1 MILFLDACVLI
12 YRVEEVMPWNARV
25 AKQLTKLRRKYS
37 ELQIAVSRLS
47 YLECRTQPLRDGD
60 EVLLARYDALFAA
73 PDLHTVEIDANVI
86 EGATQIRAQ
95 FGLRTPDAIQAA
107 SCLSLNTEHIFLTN
121 DATFRRVPRLSL
133 GSL

>member
-25 AKQLTKLRRKYS
+25 AKQLAQLRRQYS

-60 EVLLARYDALFAA
+60 EILLARYDALFAA
-73 PDLHTVEIDANVI
+73 SDLHTIEIDANVI

-95 FGLRTPDAIQAA
+95 FGLLTPDAIQAA
-107 SCLSLNTEHIFLTN
+107 SCLSLNTGHIFLTN
-121 DATFRRVPRLSL
+121 DATFRRVPRLTL

>member
-12 YRVEEVMPWNARV
+12 YRIEEVMPWNARV
-25 AKQLTKLRRKYS
+25 AKQLAKLRRQYS

-60 EVLLARYDALFAA
+60 EILLARYDALFAA
-73 PDLHTVEIDANVI
+73 SDLHTIEIDANVI

-95 FGLRTPDAIQAA
+95 FGLLTPDAIQAA
-107 SCLSLNTEHIFLTN
+107 SCLSLNTEHIFLTY
-121 DATFRRVPRLSL
+121 DATFRRVPRLTL

>member
-25 AKQLTKLRRKYS
+25 AKQLAQLRRQYS

-60 EVLLARYDALFAA
+60 EILLARYDALFAA
-73 PDLHTVEIDANVI
+73 SDLHTIEIDANVI

-95 FGLRTPDAIQAA
+95 FGLLTPDAIQAA

-121 DATFRRVPRLSL
+121 DATFRRVPRLTL